1 MYDFYM
7 ERMWA
12 RQEEQEWEE
21 RMLYEQH
28 EHEAHEQREYERWL
42 EEQHFASLEVDEY
55 ECYRAA
61 D

>member
-42 EEQHFASLEVDEY
+42 PWKSMSTSAIEPQT
-55 ECYRAA
+55 RR
-61 D
+61 

>member
-1 MYDFYM
+1 M